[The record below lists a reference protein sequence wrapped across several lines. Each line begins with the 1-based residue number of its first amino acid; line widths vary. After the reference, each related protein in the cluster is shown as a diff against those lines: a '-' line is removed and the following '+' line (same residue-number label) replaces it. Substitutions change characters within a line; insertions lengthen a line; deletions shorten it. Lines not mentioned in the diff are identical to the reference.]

1 MKNDHDKQRLIKD
14 MTSDINV
21 QHCQFKRGQ
30 QFVKHS
36 RLFKYVLY
44 IQLSTGHI
52 EHEQTVCFARH
63 KRPQQQINAA

>member
-36 RLFKYVLY
+36 KIFKYIMY
-44 IQLSTGHI
+44 IYLSTGHI
-52 EHEQTVCFARH
+52 ELEQMVCFARH
-63 KRPQQQINAA
+63 KQATTTINAA